1 MLEEVRIT
9 GLGVIDDAVLELSP
23 GFNVVTGETGAG
35 KTMVVSGL
43 GLLFGGRADPARV
56 RPGAERANVEG
67 RLSVDADG
75 VVARQ
80 VNEAG
85 GDLDDDGGTLI
96 LSRSVSAEGRS
107 RAYAGGRS
115 VPVSL
120 LTYLADDLVAVH
132 GQSDQQQLLKP
143 GRQREA
149 LDRFAGSDLAKLL
162 TAYQRAYHRHREVR
176 DELDE
181 LTARARE
188 RQREAEDLRLGLAE
202 IEQAEPAEGED
213 IELLAEEQ
221 RLSHADA
228 LHTAATSAHET
239 LLGDPSSGSYDT
251 PDAVTLLG
259 LARQALE
266 AASHH
271 DAALAALGTRVSEA
285 AYLVSDVAA
294 DLASYA
300 QSVEADP
307 VRLAAVQERRAELG
321 RLIRKFGEAA
331 ATLPG
336 GTPAA
341 GETPVPGGTAAAG
354 EADGAPDT
362 AGTAGVDETA
372 APEAADPDGTPTA
385 QEPAGPA
392 VGVAAVLLWAKRA
405 SARLME
411 LEGDDDR
418 ITGLAEEEAALA
430 AEVGELSG
438 QLTAARTEAAERFAG
453 DVTAE
458 LTALAMPHARVTVAV
473 TPLREPGPYGA
484 DDIEVRLAAHPGA
497 PALPLHKGAS
507 GGELSRV
514 MLAIEVVF
522 AGADPVPTF
531 VFDEVDAGV
540 GGKAAVEVGRRLA
553 RLASRAQV
561 IVVTHLP
568 QVAAFADTHLMVE
581 RADDGSVTRSGVARL
596 DTGARVRELSRML
609 AGLEDSEFGRAHAEE
624 LLAAA
629 AAEREGRPAASADP
643 RQPGRHE
650 RQPGTG

>member
-1 MLEEVRIT
+1 MLEEVRIS

-56 RPGAERANVEG
+56 RPGADRANVEG
-67 RLSVDADG
+67 RLSVEAEG
-75 VVARQ
+75 RVARQ
-80 VNEAG
+80 VNDAG
-85 GDLDDDGGTLI
+85 GDLDDEGGALI

-132 GQSDQQQLLKP
+132 GQADQQQLLKP

-149 LDRFAGSDLAKLL
+149 LDRFAGPALAALL
-162 TAYQRAYHRHREVR
+162 AGYQRAYQRHRDVR
-176 DELDE
+176 QELDE
-181 LTARARE
+181 LTSQARE
-188 RQREAEDLRLGLAE
+188 RQREAEDLRRGLAE
-202 IEQAEPAEGED
+202 IEQADPVDGED
-213 IELLAEEQ
+213 VELLAEEQ
-221 RLSHADA
+221 RLSNADA
-228 LHTAATSAHET
+228 LHSAATTAHEA
-239 LLGDPSSGSYDT
+239 LLGDPSSGQYEAA
-251 PDAVTLLG
+251 DAVTLLG
-259 LARQALE
+259 LARQALDG
-266 AASHH
+266 AARH
-271 DAALAALGTRVSEA
+271 DAVLAALGARVSEV

-307 VRLAAVQERRAELG
+307 ARLAAVQERRATLG
-321 RLIRKFGEAA
+321 RLIRLFGDAVRPPGGSTAPAAEAGGAVRAAETAGAGA
-331 ATLPG
+331 ATGTSVAGHGANGDG

-341 GETPVPGGTAAAG
+341 DAGDASGLPGADDPSGAAG
-354 EADGAPDT
+354 
-362 AGTAGVDETA
+362 A
-372 APEAADPDGTPTA
+372 APSAI
-385 QEPAGPA
+385 
-392 VGVAAVLLWAKRA
+392 AAVLAWAKQA
-405 SARLME
+405 AARLAE

-418 ITGLAEEEAALA
+418 IAGLAEEEASLAAQVGHLA
-430 AEVGELSG
+430 AELS
-438 QLTAARTEAAERFAG
+438 AARREAAERFAG

-458 LTALAMPHARVTVAV
+458 LAALAMPHARLAVAV
-473 TPLREPGPYGA
+473 TPLSEPGPHGA
-484 DDIEVRLAAHPGA
+484 DDIEIRLSAHPGA
-497 PALPLHKGAS
+497 PALPLNKGAS

-540 GGKAAVEVGRRLA
+540 GGKAAVEIGRRLA
-553 RLASRAQV
+553 RLARLAQV

-568 QVAAFADTHLMVE
+568 QVAAFADTHLVVE
-581 RADDGSVTRSGVARL
+581 KADDGSVTRSGIVRL
-596 DTGARVRELSRML
+596 DRPGRVRELSRML

-629 AAEREGRPAASADP
+629 TAERAEG
-643 RQPGRHE
+643 
-650 RQPGTG
+650 